1 MKITL
6 YFFITFSFVVASPA
20 VAQQDSTNNEKTMG
34 LAERRILKSFQETTF
49 PELTEQIDQ
58 VAGTKL
64 DYAVNW
70 NQLAEAGSSHLYN
83 ESWPQIYFEPL
94 VKALKGVTVDDM
106 GKEAVQ
112 RGLKKVVIRNQEGCY
127 SPDCWANFTDGT
139 LTLDHQLAN
148 VGDVNARAAALQEVL
163 EKGL

>member
-1 MKITL
+1 MKTITCSL
-6 YFFITFSFVVASPA
+6 FALSLVVAAPA
-20 VAQQDSTNNEKTMG
+20 VAQQDSTNETTMG

-49 PELTEQIDQ
+49 PELTEQINQ

-64 DYAVNW
+64 DYSVNW
-70 NQLAEAGSSHLYN
+70 NQLAEAGSSHLYQ

-94 VKALKGVTVDDM
+94 MKALKGVTVDEM

-112 RGLKKVVIRNQEGCY
+112 RGLKKVVIRNQEDCY